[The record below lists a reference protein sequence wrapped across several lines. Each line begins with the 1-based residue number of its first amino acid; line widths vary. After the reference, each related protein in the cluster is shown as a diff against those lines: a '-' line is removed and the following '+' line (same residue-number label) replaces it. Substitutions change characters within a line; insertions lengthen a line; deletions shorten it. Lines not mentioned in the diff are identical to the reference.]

1 MEPPGAT
8 RARPDRKDF
17 VPMPQ
22 AESAPE
28 TLSRRTLAV
37 VVHAAR
43 DLRVEEIDI
52 PAIGDRQVEIAIGA
66 GGICGSDLH
75 YYLDG
80 RIGAI
85 EVRQPFVLGHE
96 IAGTVTAI
104 GRAVSSLRIG
114 ERVAV
119 NPGLACGECRFC
131 RMGLRLHCLEM
142 RFFGSAMRFP
152 HVHGGFRKKLVA
164 EAAQCVRLPDGFPLT
179 TAAFAEPLAV
189 CLHALERAG
198 PLQGRDVLVTGC
210 GPIGALTILAARHA
224 GAARITATDVSE
236 KALAMARRIGAD
248 ETINVAEAPEKL
260 AIHAANKGRFD
271 VTFECS
277 GVASAL
283 RAAMET
289 TRARG
294 VVVMVGIGG
303 EMPLTMSVPVAK
315 ELDLRG
321 TFRFEAE
328 FDQAVAALVSGRI
341 DPTPLLT
348 DVIPMEDAQRAF
360 DLAADKSKAM
370 KVQLAF
376 S

>member
-1 MEPPGAT
+1 
-8 RARPDRKDF
+8 
-17 VPMPQ
+17 MPQ

-28 TLSRRTLAV
+28 AVSRRTLAV

-43 DLRVEEIDI
+43 DLRVEDI
-52 PAIGDRQVEIAIGA
+52 AVPPLGADEVEIAIGA

-85 EVRQPFVLGHE
+85 EVREPFVLGHE
-96 IAGTVTAI
+96 IAGTITAI
-104 GRAVSSLRIG
+104 GRAVTALGIG
-114 ERVAV
+114 DRVAV

-152 HVHGGFRKKLVA
+152 HVNGGFRKTLVA
-164 EAAQCVRLPDGFPLT
+164 KAAQCVGLPDGFALT

-189 CLHALERAG
+189 CLHAVERAG

-224 GAARITATDVSE
+224 GAARITATDMSE
-236 KALAMARRIGAD
+236 KALAMAQRIGAD
-248 ETINVAEAPEKL
+248 ETINVSSSPEKL
-260 AIHAANKGRFD
+260 AAYSANKGRFD
-271 VTFECS
+271 IAFECA

-283 RAAMET
+283 RAAIET

-303 EMPLTMSVPVAK
+303 EMALTMSVPVAK

-321 TFRFEAE
+321 TFRFEVE
-328 FDQAVAALVSGRI
+328 FDRAVAALVSGRI

-348 DVIPMEDAQRAF
+348 DVIPMEEARRAF

-376 S
+376 A